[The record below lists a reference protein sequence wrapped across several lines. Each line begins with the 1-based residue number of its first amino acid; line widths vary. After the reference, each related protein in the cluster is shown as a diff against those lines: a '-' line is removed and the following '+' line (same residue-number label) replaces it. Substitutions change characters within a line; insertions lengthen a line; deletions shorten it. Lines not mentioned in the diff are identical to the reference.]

1 LLVSFF
7 LFFFSF
13 LFFSRM
19 MIAQKERVC
28 VVLFYFGVL

>member
-19 MIAQKERVC
+19 MIAQKERD
-28 VVLFYFGVL
+28 VV